1 MGKKKC
7 RIRQIFDNHVTV
19 RSKGSTIN
27 RFKDFLRKRY
37 FEIFFFFW
45 ILDIGHFQ
53 DWKDWNKG
61 IIMRI
66 FYCKQTE

>member
-37 FEIFFFFW
+37 FEFFFFEF
-45 ILDIGHFQ
+45 LTLATFRTE
-53 DWKDWNKG
+53 
-61 IIMRI
+61 RI
-66 FYCKQTE
+66 EIRG

>member
-19 RSKGSTIN
+19 GSKGSTIN

-37 FEIFFFFW
+37 FEFFFF
-45 ILDIGHFQ
+45 F
-53 DWKDWNKG
+53 NS
-61 IIMRI
+61 
-66 FYCKQTE
+66 

>member
-37 FEIFFFFW
+37 FEFFFFF
-45 ILDIGHFQ
+45 L
-53 DWKDWNKG
+53 NS
-61 IIMRI
+61 
-66 FYCKQTE
+66 

>member
-37 FEIFFFFW
+37 FEFFFFFEF
-45 ILDIGHFQ
+45 LTLATFRTE
-53 DWKDWNKG
+53 
-61 IIMRI
+61 RI
-66 FYCKQTE
+66 EIRG

>member
-37 FEIFFFFW
+37 FEFFFFFEFFT
-45 ILDIGHFQ
+45 LATFRTE
-53 DWKDWNKG
+53 
-61 IIMRI
+61 RI
-66 FYCKQTE
+66 EIRG

>member
-7 RIRQIFDNHVTV
+7 RIREIFGNQVTV

-37 FEIFFFFW
+37 LEFFR
-45 ILDIGHFQ
+45 ILDIRHFQ
-53 DWKDWNKG
+53 N
-61 IIMRI
+61 
-66 FYCKQTE
+66 

>member
-7 RIRQIFDNHVTV
+7 RIRGIFGNHVTV

-37 FEIFFFFW
+37 FEFFFEF
-45 ILDIGHFQ
+45 LTLATFRTE
-53 DWKDWNKG
+53 
-61 IIMRI
+61 RI
-66 FYCKQTE
+66 ELSG

>member
-27 RFKDFLRKRY
+27 RFKDFVRKRY
-37 FEIFFFFW
+37 FEFFFFEF
-45 ILDIGHFQ
+45 LTLATFRTE
-53 DWKDWNKG
+53 
-61 IIMRI
+61 RI
-66 FYCKQTE
+66 EIRG

>member
-1 MGKKKC
+1 MDKKKC

-37 FEIFFFFW
+37 FEFFFFFFEF
-45 ILDIGHFQ
+45 LTLTTFRTE
-53 DWKDWNKG
+53 
-61 IIMRI
+61 RI
-66 FYCKQTE
+66 EIRG

>member
-19 RSKGSTIN
+19 GSKGSTIN

-37 FEIFFFFW
+37 FEFFFFFFEF
-45 ILDIGHFQ
+45 LTLATFRTE
-53 DWKDWNKG
+53 
-61 IIMRI
+61 RI
-66 FYCKQTE
+66 EIRG

>member
-37 FEIFFFFW
+37 FEFFFF
-45 ILDIGHFQ
+45 LEFFTLATFRTE
-53 DWKDWNKG
+53 
-61 IIMRI
+61 RI
-66 FYCKQTE
+66 EIRG

>member
-27 RFKDFLRKRY
+27 RFNDFLRKRY
-37 FEIFFFFW
+37 FEFFFFEC
-45 ILDIGHFQ
+45 LTLATFRTE
-53 DWKDWNKG
+53 
-61 IIMRI
+61 RI
-66 FYCKQTE
+66 EIRG

>member
-7 RIRQIFDNHVTV
+7 RVRDIFGNHVTV

-37 FEIFFFFW
+37 LDFFFEF
-45 ILDIGHFQ
+45 LTLSTF
-53 DWKDWNKG
+53 KTE
-61 IIMRI
+61 RI
-66 FYCKQTE
+66 EIRG

>member
-37 FEIFFFFW
+37 FEFFFFLNSSHW
-45 ILDIGHFQ
+45 PLSGL
-53 DWKDWNKG
+53 KG
-61 IIMRI
+61 L
-66 FYCKQTE
+66 K

>member
-7 RIRQIFDNHVTV
+7 RIREIFGNHVTV

-37 FEIFFFFW
+37 FEFFFFEF
-45 ILDIGHFQ
+45 LTLATFRTE
-53 DWKDWNKG
+53 
-61 IIMRI
+61 RI
-66 FYCKQTE
+66 EIRG

>member
-37 FEIFFFFW
+37 FEFFFFEFFT
-45 ILDIGHFQ
+45 LATFRTE
-53 DWKDWNKG
+53 
-61 IIMRI
+61 RI
-66 FYCKQTE
+66 EIRG

>member
-27 RFKDFLRKRY
+27 RFKDFLRRRY
-37 FEIFFFFW
+37 FEFFEFLTLATFRTE
-45 ILDIGHFQ
+45 
-53 DWKDWNKG
+53 
-61 IIMRI
+61 RI
-66 FYCKQTE
+66 EIRG

>member
-7 RIRQIFDNHVTV
+7 RIRQIFDHHVTV

-37 FEIFFFFW
+37 FEFLIESRP
-45 ILDIGHFQ
+45 
-53 DWKDWNKG
+53 NKTTRTVPELNVL
-61 IIMRI
+61 I
-66 FYCKQTE
+66 CVLL